1 MKIVRVLIFAII
13 DYMIDPANIFYQRL
27 TLFTKKILD
36 NVLMLSVPN
45 CLAYFVKME
54 SYKKMNDRKDIGCH
68 KQ

>member
-1 MKIVRVLIFAII
+1 MKIQFFAFI

-54 SYKKMNDRKDIGCH
+54 RYKKINNRKKTGCP
-68 KQ
+68 K